1 MNPLVLWSGRLG
13 GLLILAGILGGLI
26 ALVRQGGP
34 LRAAFEAR
42 AARLERELR
51 FLRSPWRGHQVLMAQ
66 LGSCVVSVA
75 LLPLGQVPLAVGLAL
90 AACVGPTLWLDNAR
104 TKRIRRIEEQL
115 EGWVTV
121 LANALESTPSLGEA
135 LATSERLVEQPL
147 RDEVSQVLSEY
158 HLGSPLDR
166 ALHAAADR
174 VQSRLFSTVLLTLR
188 IGRNTGGSL
197 QKILHTTA
205 GNLREMAR
213 LEGVVRTK
221 TAEGKAQATVISAIP
236 LPLYFGIRAL
246 SPGFFD
252 PLETTT
258 TGHIVVAVATVL
270 WLAAALLARRFLAV
284 DV

>member
-1 MNPLVLWSGRLG
+1 VSR
-13 GLLILAGILGGLI
+13 A
-26 ALVRQGGP
+26 GP
-34 LRAAFEAR
+34 LRRRWFAQGQK
-42 AARLERELR
+42 LDRELR
-51 FLRSPWRGHQVLMAQ
+51 FLRAAWRGHQVLLAQ
-66 LGSCVVSVA
+66 GA
-75 LLPLGQVPLAVGLAL
+75 AL
-90 AACVGPTLWLDNAR
+90 AASLLLVLASRPFLGATLAAVTLVGPRLGLERAR
-104 TKRIRRIEEQL
+104 VKRITRMEEQL

-135 LATSERLVEQPL
+135 LRTSERLVERPL
-147 RDEVSQVLSEY
+147 RDELEQILSEY

-166 ALHAAADR
+166 ALHAAAER
-174 VQSRLFSTVLLTLR
+174 VQSRVFSTVLLTLR

-221 TAEGKAQATVISAIP
+221 TAEGKAQATVISAVP
-236 LPLYFGIRAL
+236 FPLYLGIRAL
-246 SPGFFD
+246 SPGFFA

-258 TGHIVVAVATVL
+258 TGHLIVAVATVM
-270 WLAAALLARRFLAV
+270 WIAAALLARRFLAV